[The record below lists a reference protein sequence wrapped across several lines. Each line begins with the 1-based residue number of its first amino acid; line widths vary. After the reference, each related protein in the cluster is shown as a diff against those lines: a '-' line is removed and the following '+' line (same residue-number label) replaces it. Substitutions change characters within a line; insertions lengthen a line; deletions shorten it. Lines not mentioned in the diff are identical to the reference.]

1 MSFGYPFEH
10 PSRPSMSF
18 PMETLHRS
26 SNSAP
31 RVTFVFLVG
40 PSGLEPPTL
49 RLSGARSSQLSYGPI
64 FLTRTT
70 STREMTFD
78 LANIRVQSSTFTLVS
93 DAYNIHS
100 GDDARPREHSVC
112 CFLRLWRSYRFSA
125 LASKACKMPCVFC
138 VCASLYAL
146 CTTFGVRA
154 LNVPVPASLGAR
166 HCLQTLS
173 GGGHA
178 STASRSSQT
187 TKMLRI
193 LVEVRGFEPLTPCL
207 QGRCSP
213 S

>member
-64 FLTRTT
+64 F
-70 STREMTFD
+70 
-78 LANIRVQSSTFTLVS
+78 S
-93 DAYNIHS
+93 DAYNVRTR
-100 GDDARPREHSVC
+100 DDVRPRVHAVC

-178 STASRSSQT
+178 PTASRSSQT
-187 TKMLRI
+187 AKMLRI